1 MGGTTETPGQ
11 SKDTSSKQRVFLTCL
26 FVFLPALVL
35 SALLLPM
42 GGTIGNCIPIWTDE
56 VHYWNEVAVF
66 QGSGF
71 RGGYTTVD
79 EQAAPAGWCH
89 FGPHGP
95 GFPLIYGSLAR
106 LLGWQAWSG
115 PLFNLLF
122 LALASLVWARA
133 VRYDVTI
140 LKFGC
145 LFFATSWPLLLFIPS
160 TMQETLHVAFALLIA
175 SAIQRRYL
183 WTTFFLIVAASLIRV
198 TWALVLIPWA
208 TLFIGRARKW
218 DIVKLSVL
226 IGSSILVLFLIS
238 RYICSPYPGPAADF
252 FAHLAALGVGFERD
266 LSQFAIP
273 NLIKF
278 PFEGNFG
285 FLDEVQR
292 VEMIDLIVVG
302 LIFALYRKRPYL
314 FVSVSLV
321 CVLIPVAALYPNNS
335 FRILYPHFLLA
346 CLVLIGS
353 GRFEIVKI
361 LIIVHAVIGLRFVE
375 KFREFHAPRV
385 HATLAKA
392 FDGIECLQYD
402 PNAPDG
408 YANTILVPLSVAK
421 DSRWMLLPRGFGV
434 STALNGYGRDLKSKY
449 IVLGSSEAPPGQLS
463 GVRPS
468 PETMKKLKLLCHT
481 SVGDIYEKTD

>member
-11 SKDTSSKQRVFLTCL
+11 STHTSNRQRVFFTCL
-26 FVFLPALVL
+26 FVFLPALVV
-35 SALLLPM
+35 SVLLLPM

-66 QGSGF
+66 QGAGF

-133 VRYDVTI
+133 VRFDVTI
-140 LKFGC
+140 LKFSC

-160 TMQETLHVAFALLIA
+160 TMQETLHVSFALLIA
-175 SAIQRRYL
+175 SAIQRRYI

-208 TLFIGRARKW
+208 TLFTGLVRKR

-226 IGSSILVLFLIS
+226 VASSILILFLIS

-252 FAHLAALGVGFERD
+252 FAHLASLVGFERD
-266 LSQFAIP
+266 LSQFVIP
-273 NLIKF
+273 NLMRF
-278 PFEGNFG
+278 PFEGSFG

-292 VEMIDLIVVG
+292 VEIIDLILVA
-302 LIFALYRKRPYL
+302 LIAAFYRKQPYI

-321 CVLIPVAALYPNNS
+321 CVLIPVAALYPSNS

-346 CLVLIGS
+346 CLVLLGCQ
-353 GRFEIVKI
+353 RFEIIKI
-361 LIIVHAVIGLRFVE
+361 LIIIHAVIGLRFVD
-375 KFREFHAPRV
+375 KFREFHSPRV
-385 HATLAKA
+385 QAKLVKTLEGS
-392 FDGIECLQYD
+392 DCIQYD
-402 PNAPDG
+402 PAATDG

-421 DSRWMLLPRGFGV
+421 DTRWMLLPRGFGV

-449 IVLGSSEAPPGQLS
+449 IVLGSSEALPGQLS

-468 PETMKKLKLLCHT
+468 AETMKKLKLLCHT